1 LLSGEFIRWENIMKF
16 FLDTADINEIR
27 EAQETG
33 LLDGITTNPSHVAKA
48 NRNFVDLVKEI
59 CEIVQGP
66 VSAEVTAD
74 AKDEMLR
81 QGRFLADLAP
91 NVVVKVP
98 LTQEGL
104 KAVKVFTEE
113 GIKTNVTL
121 CFSSVQALLAAK
133 VGATYI
139 SPFVGRID
147 DLGNEGMGTIR
158 EIRKIYDNYGFAT
171 QILTA
176 STRSA
181 LHIQEAA
188 MAGSDVATMPM
199 ALFKKLVNNPLT
211 EIGLKLFDTDWNK
224 IPAEFRTY

>member
-1 LLSGEFIRWENIMKF
+1 MVAKKFVAETNMKF
-16 FLDTADINEIR
+16 FLDTADIKEIR

-48 NRNFVDLVKEI
+48 GVNFIDLVKQM
-59 CEIVQGP
+59 CEIVPSP
-66 VSAEVTAD
+66 VSAEVTAEG
-74 AKDEMLR
+74 KDEMLR
-81 QGRFLADLAP
+81 QGRFLSDIAP

-139 SPFVGRID
+139 SPFVGRVD
-147 DLGNEGMGTIR
+147 DIGGEGMQTIR
-158 EIRKIYDNYGFAT
+158 DIREIYDNYSFAT

-181 LHIQEAA
+181 LHIQQAA
-188 MAGSDVATMPM
+188 IAGSDVATMPM
-199 ALFKKLVNNPLT
+199 TLFKKLVNNPLT
-211 EIGLKLFDTDWNK
+211 DIGLKLFDTDWNK
-224 IPAEFRTY
+224 IPENLRTY

>member
-1 LLSGEFIRWENIMKF
+1 MKF
-16 FLDTADINEIR
+16 FLDTADIQEIR

-33 LLDGITTNPSHVAKA
+33 LLDGITTNPSHVAKSG
-48 NRNFVDLVKEI
+48 RNFIELVKEI
-59 CEIVQGP
+59 CQIVPGP
-66 VSAEVTAD
+66 VSAEVTAEG
-74 AKDEMLR
+74 KDEMLR
-81 QGRFLADLAP
+81 QGRFLADLAS

-121 CFSSVQALLAAK
+121 CFSPVQALLAAK

-139 SPFVGRID
+139 SPFVGRLD
-147 DLGNEGMGTIR
+147 DINIEGMETVRGIR
-158 EIRKIYDNYGFAT
+158 EIYDNYGFGT

-188 MAGSDVATMPM
+188 SAGSDVATMPF
-199 ALFKKLVNNPLT
+199 ALFKKLVNHPLT
-211 EIGLKLFDTDWNK
+211 DAGLKLFDTDWNK
-224 IPAEFRTY
+224 IPEANRTY

>member
-1 LLSGEFIRWENIMKF
+1 MKF
-16 FLDTADINEIR
+16 FLDTADIQEIR

-33 LLDGITTNPSHVAKA
+33 LLDGITTNPSHVAKSG
-48 NRNFVDLVKEI
+48 RNFIDLVKEI
-59 CEIVQGP
+59 CQIVPGP
-66 VSAEVTAD
+66 VSAEVTAEG
-74 AKDEMLR
+74 KDEMLR
-81 QGRFLADLAP
+81 QGRYLADLAS

-121 CFSSVQALLAAK
+121 CFSPVQALLAAK

-139 SPFVGRID
+139 SPFVGRLD
-147 DLGNEGMGTIR
+147 DISIEGMETVRAIR
-158 EIRKIYDNYGFAT
+158 DIYDNYGFGT

-176 STRSA
+176 STRGV

-188 MAGSDVATMPM
+188 LAGSNVATMPY
-199 ALFKKLVNNPLT
+199 ALFKKLVSHPLT
-211 EIGLKLFDTDWNK
+211 DIGLKLFDTDWNK
-224 IPAEFRTY
+224 IPEANRTY

>member
-1 LLSGEFIRWENIMKF
+1 MKF
-16 FLDTADINEIR
+16 FLDTADIKEIR

-48 NRNFVDLVKEI
+48 GTNFIQLVKEI
-59 CEIVQGP
+59 CELVPGP
-66 VSAEVTAD
+66 VSAEVTAEL
-74 AKDEMLR
+74 KDEMLR
-81 QGRFLADLAP
+81 QGRILADIAS

-104 KAVKVFTEE
+104 KAVKVFTDE

-139 SPFVGRID
+139 SPFVGRVD
-147 DLGNEGMGTIR
+147 DIGGEGLETIR
-158 EIRKIYDNYGFAT
+158 QIREIYDNYGFTT

-181 LHIQEAA
+181 LHIRDAA
-188 MAGSDVATMPM
+188 LAGSDVATMPY
-199 ALFKKLVNNPLT
+199 ALFKKLVNHPLT
-211 EIGLKLFDTDWNK
+211 DVGLKLFETDWNK
-224 IPAEFRTY
+224 IPEELRTY

>member
-1 LLSGEFIRWENIMKF
+1 MKF
-16 FLDTADINEIR
+16 FLDTADVKEIR

-48 NRNFVDLVKEI
+48 GTNFIELVKEI
-59 CEIVQGP
+59 CAMVPGP
-66 VSAEVTAD
+66 VSAEVTAET
-74 AKDEMLR
+74 KDEMLR
-81 QGRFLADLAP
+81 QGRILADIAS

-139 SPFVGRID
+139 SPFVGRVD
-147 DLGNEGMGTIR
+147 DIGGEGLETIAQ
-158 EIRKIYDNYGFAT
+158 IRKIYDNYGFST

-181 LHIQEAA
+181 LHIRDAA
-188 MAGSDVATMPM
+188 LAGSDVATMPY

-211 EIGLKLFDTDWNK
+211 DVGLKLFETDWNK
-224 IPAEFRTY
+224 IPEELRTY

>member
-1 LLSGEFIRWENIMKF
+1 MIF
-16 FLDTADINEIR
+16 FLDTADLKEIR

-33 LLDGITTNPSHVAKA
+33 LLDGITTNPSHIAKA
-48 NRNFVDLVKEI
+48 NTNFLQLVKEI
-59 CEIVQGP
+59 CEIVPGP
-66 VSAEVTAD
+66 VSAEVTAET
-74 AKDEMLR
+74 KDEMLR
-81 QGRFLADLAP
+81 QGRILADIAP

-121 CFSSVQALLAAK
+121 CFSPVQALLAAK

-139 SPFVGRID
+139 SPFVGRLD
-147 DLGNEGMGTIR
+147 DIAYEGMEGIR
-158 EIRKIYDNYGFAT
+158 EIRDIYDNYGFGT

-181 LHIQEAA
+181 LHIKEAA
-188 MAGSDVATMPM
+188 LAGSHVATMPF
-199 ALFKKLVNNPLT
+199 ALFKKLVNHPLT
-211 EIGLKLFDTDWNK
+211 DIGLKLFDTDWNK
-224 IPAEFRTY
+224 IPEEYRTY

>member
-1 LLSGEFIRWENIMKF
+1 MKF
-16 FLDTADINEIR
+16 FLDTADIKEIR

-48 NRNFVDLVKEI
+48 NTNFIDLVKEI
-59 CEIVQGP
+59 CNLVPGP
-66 VSAEVTAD
+66 VSAEVTAET
-74 AKDEMLR
+74 KDEMLR
-81 QGRFLADLAP
+81 QGRILADIAS

-139 SPFVGRID
+139 SPFVGRVD
-147 DLGNEGMGTIR
+147 DIGGEGLETIR
-158 EIRKIYDNYGFAT
+158 QIRAIYDNYGFST

-181 LHIQEAA
+181 LHIRDAA
-188 MAGSDVATMPM
+188 LAGSDVATMPY

-211 EIGLKLFDTDWNK
+211 DVGLKLFETDWNK
-224 IPAEFRTY
+224 IPEELRTY

>member
-1 LLSGEFIRWENIMKF
+1 MIF
-16 FLDTADINEIR
+16 FLDTADLKEIR

-33 LLDGITTNPSHVAKA
+33 LLDGITTNPSHIAKA
-48 NRNFVDLVKEI
+48 GTNFLQLVKEI
-59 CEIVQGP
+59 CEIVPGP
-66 VSAEVTAD
+66 VSAEVTAEN
-74 AKDEMLR
+74 KDEMLR
-81 QGRFLADLAP
+81 QGRILADIAP

-121 CFSSVQALLAAK
+121 CFSPVQALLAAK

-139 SPFVGRID
+139 SPFVGRLD
-147 DLGNEGMGTIR
+147 DIGIEGMEGIRDIR
-158 EIRKIYDNYGFAT
+158 EIYDNYGFAT

-181 LHIQEAA
+181 LHIKEAA
-188 MAGSDVATMPM
+188 LAGSHVATMPF

-211 EIGLKLFDTDWNK
+211 DIGLKLFDTDWNK
-224 IPAEFRTY
+224 IPEELRTY

>member
-1 LLSGEFIRWENIMKF
+1 MKF
-16 FLDTADINEIR
+16 FLDTADIAEIR

-33 LLDGITTNPSHVAKA
+33 LLDGITTNPSHVAKSG
-48 NRNFVDLVKEI
+48 RNFIELVREI
-59 CEIVQGP
+59 CEIVPGP
-66 VSAEVTAD
+66 VSAEVTAEG
-74 AKDEMLR
+74 KDEMLR

-121 CFSSVQALLAAK
+121 CFSPVQALLAAK

-139 SPFVGRID
+139 SPFVGRLD
-147 DLGNEGMGTIR
+147 DIAIEGMQGIR
-158 EIRKIYDNYGFAT
+158 DIRAIYDNYGFGT

-181 LHIQEAA
+181 MHIQDAA
-188 MAGSDVATMPM
+188 IAGSDVATMPM

-211 EIGLKLFDTDWNK
+211 DIGLKLFDTDWNK
-224 IPAEFRTY
+224 IPEANRTY

>member
-1 LLSGEFIRWENIMKF
+1 MIF
-16 FLDTADINEIR
+16 FLDTADLKEIR

-33 LLDGITTNPSHVAKA
+33 LLDGITTNPSHIAKA
-48 NRNFVDLVKEI
+48 GTNFLQLVKEI
-59 CEIVQGP
+59 CEIVPGP
-66 VSAEVTAD
+66 VSAEVTAEN
-74 AKDEMLR
+74 KDEMLR
-81 QGRFLADLAP
+81 QGRILADIAP

-121 CFSSVQALLAAK
+121 CFSPVQALLAAK

-139 SPFVGRID
+139 SPFVGRLD
-147 DLGNEGMGTIR
+147 DIGIEGMEGIRDIR
-158 EIRKIYDNYGFAT
+158 EIYDNYGFAT

-181 LHIQEAA
+181 LHIKETAL
-188 MAGSDVATMPM
+188 AGSHVATMPF

-211 EIGLKLFDTDWNK
+211 DIGLKLFDTDWNK
-224 IPAEFRTY
+224 IPEELRTY